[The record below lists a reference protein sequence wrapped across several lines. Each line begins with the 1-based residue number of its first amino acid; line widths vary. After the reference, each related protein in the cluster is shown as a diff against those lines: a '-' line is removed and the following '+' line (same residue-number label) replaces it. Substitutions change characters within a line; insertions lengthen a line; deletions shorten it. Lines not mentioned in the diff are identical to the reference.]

1 MNRFVYLINNRT
13 GCKVR
18 CVNPVFQYKLG
29 LLIKKLKKYK
39 NELKQNKISKELLL
53 KIRKTLNETLSLL
66 GINNKSSKSL
76 SRSRSSTDST
86 NVNNSF
92 KSCIAQNI
100 VQIIGLLGILI
111 FNFNCNYDGGSV
123 LYPYCNSIVNQVYA
137 DLNNIIEEC
146 LNRN

>member
-66 GINNKSSKSL
+66 GINNKSSKL
-76 SRSRSSTDST
+76 LSRSSTDYCDLVEDALVLLIIIL
-86 NVNNSF
+86 NRIYRCINS
-92 KSCIAQNI
+92 
-100 VQIIGLLGILI
+100 GIEPKCQTLEPPYI
-111 FNFNCNYDGGSV
+111 SV
-123 LYPYCNSIVNQVYA
+123 DDAINRLKNR
-137 DLNNIIEEC
+137 LNII
-146 LNRN
+146 

>member
-66 GINNKSSKSL
+66 GINNKSSKL
-76 SRSRSSTDST
+76 LSRSSTDYCDL
-86 NVNNSF
+86 VED
-92 KSCIAQNI
+92 AL
-100 VQIIGLLGILI
+100 VLLIIYLKLI
-111 FNFNCNYDGGSV
+111 QR
-123 LYPYCNSIVNQVYA
+123 CNSSPKVSSPDCDKRASKLENLLQTAGFELKYLIRN
-137 DLNNIIEEC
+137 C
-146 LNRN
+146 LYYG

>member
-18 CVNPVFQYKLG
+18 CINPVFQHKLG
-29 LLIKKLKKYK
+29 LLIKKLKKYE

-76 SRSRSSTDST
+76 SRSSTDST
-86 NVNNSF
+86 DD
-92 KSCIAQNI
+92 CG
-100 VQIIGLLGILI
+100 QIITNFLNTLISYLQDIYKCDQIANKDYGIGCQGPSSGTITNLI
-111 FNFNCNYDGGSV
+111 D
-123 LYPYCNSIVNQVYA
+123 
-137 DLNNIIEEC
+137 DLKDVVEEC
-146 LNRN
+146 LYININ